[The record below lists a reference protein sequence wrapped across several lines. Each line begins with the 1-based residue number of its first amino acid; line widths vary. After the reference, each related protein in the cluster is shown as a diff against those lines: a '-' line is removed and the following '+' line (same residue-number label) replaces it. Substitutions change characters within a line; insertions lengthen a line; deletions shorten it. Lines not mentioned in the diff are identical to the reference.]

1 MPVNLLIIEPNALI
15 RRTLH
20 DFYGQGSGFSII
32 GKLHDASTIER
43 RTLGVV
49 PDILIFDAEDNF
61 DDDVEALKTTFGG
74 FLIPILFFSNKS
86 ETLLFEIANRLGSL
100 DWDVIQKPSIKIVQ
114 NTTLLIPSITKKLRD
129 LNSSAKM
136 RIEALSKQ
144 KSTKL
149 RHGKDIA
156 YSTDADKYRYTS
168 TEKQVPPN
176 PKKRIIS
183 DNKIVAIGT
192 STGGTTALLNIFSSL
207 PPDFPGIVAVIHMP
221 VDFTGSFAAR
231 LDSLCEISVKEAKDG
246 DLILPGQALLAR
258 GDKHLEVSNI
268 SGSFAVRVAG
278 NHLVNGHCPSVD
290 VLFSS
295 VAQVIGQKAVGVIL
309 TGMGKDGANGLGEI
323 KLAGGWT
330 IAQNKSSSVVFGM
343 PKVAIDEGHASS
355 VYSLDDIP
363 NELIKNLQGL
373 DK

>member
-1 MPVNLLIIEPNALI
+1 MPLNLLIIEPNALI

-20 DFYGQGSGFSII
+20 DFYGEGSDFSII
-32 GKLHDASTIER
+32 GKLHDASTIEK

-49 PDILIFDAEDNF
+49 PDILIFDAQDNF
-61 DDDVEALKTTFGG
+61 DNDVEALKTTFGG

-86 ETLLFEIANRLGSL
+86 ETLLSKIANRLGSL

-129 LNSSAKM
+129 LNLSAKM

-144 KSTKL
+144 KSTKVS
-149 RHGKDIA
+149 HGKDITHIKEA
-156 YSTDADKYRYTS
+156 EKYRYAS
-168 TEKQVPPN
+168 TKKQVASNPN
-176 PKKRIIS
+176 KRIIPN
-183 DNKIVAIGT
+183 NKIVAIGT

-258 GDKHLEVSNI
+258 GERHLEVSNI
-268 SGSFAVRVAG
+268 
-278 NHLVNGHCPSVD
+278 
-290 VLFSS
+290 
-295 VAQVIGQKAVGVIL
+295 
-309 TGMGKDGANGLGEI
+309 
-323 KLAGGWT
+323 
-330 IAQNKSSSVVFGM
+330 
-343 PKVAIDEGHASS
+343 
-355 VYSLDDIP
+355 
-363 NELIKNLQGL
+363 
-373 DK
+373 